1 VPDVFPPELI
11 AALPD
16 YLPLQRWFGG
26 SEPPAPSDVHVAATN
41 CLWSGEEG
49 HQLWQML
56 VDVGEARYQLIL
68 GVRPAGE
75 VADFLSGQER
85 AVLGIAENV
94 FVYDGLLDSEL
105 TKRLLEISSGGAE
118 TAARARPMGAEQSN
132 TSIVYDDRLVF
143 KVFRKLPRG
152 TSADVDITTALA
164 GAGFTHVPTPLV
176 VWRDGDQDYG
186 FGQQFLA
193 GGAEGWA
200 LALASLRDLYSV
212 TPRGGAEGTA
222 EASTPA
228 EAGGDFAAEARRLG
242 RVTAEMHVA
251 LHEVY
256 GAAPASE
263 TAANWSALLA
273 SLPDRLKRASSQV
286 DRDLLEAAGPLLERL
301 NQVKD
306 PGPAIRVHGDY
317 HLGQVIRTDLGWYVI
332 DFEGEP
338 ARPEDERM
346 DRASPFKDVT
356 GMLRSFHYASRH
368 ALVEQDVA
376 AWPEIVPVARAWESH
391 NRQAFLEGYQSHEG
405 VAGLLPEAPLPA
417 VVMAAYE
424 LDKALYEL
432 DYELAHR
439 PEWVG
444 IPADALE
451 RLAGGWI
458 D

>member
-1 VPDVFPPELI
+1 MPDVFPSELI

-16 YLPLQRWFGG
+16 YLPQQRWFGG
-26 SEPPAPSDVHVAATN
+26 SEPPDPAEVRVSATSR
-41 CLWSGEEG
+41 LWAGEGDRE
-49 HQLWQML
+49 LWQML
-56 VDVGEARYQLIL
+56 VDVSDSRYQLLL
-68 GVRPAGE
+68 GVRPAGD

-85 AVLGIAENV
+85 SVLGMADDV
-94 FVYDGLLDSEL
+94 FVYDALLDSDL
-105 TKRLLEISSGGAE
+105 AKVFLEIASGGAE
-118 TAARARPMGAEQSN
+118 TAVRSRPMGAEQSN
-132 TSIVYDDRLVF
+132 TSIVYDDRLVL
-143 KVFRKLPRG
+143 KLFRKLQPG
-152 TSADVDITTALA
+152 PSADVEITTALA
-164 GAGFTHVPTPLV
+164 RAGFTHVPAPLV
-176 VWRDGDQDYG
+176 VWRDGHQDFA

-200 LALASLRDLYSV
+200 LALTSLRDLYNVANRADSSGE
-212 TPRGGAEGTA
+212 GG
-222 EASTPA
+222 TPA
-228 EAGGDFAAEARRLG
+228 EAGGDFAAEAHRLG

-251 LHEVY
+251 LHDVY
-256 GAAPASE
+256 GPAPAVE
-263 TAANWSALLA
+263 TAAGWSALIA
-273 SLPDRLKRASSQV
+273 SLPDRLKRASEHV
-286 DRDLLEAAGPLLERL
+286 DRDLLEAGEPLLSRL
-301 NQVKD
+301 NQIQD

-338 ARPEDERM
+338 ARAEEDRM

-391 NRQAFLEGYQSHEG
+391 NRQAFLDGYQSYEG
-405 VAGLLPEAPLPA
+405 VAGLLPEAPVSA
-417 VVMAAYE
+417 AVMAAYE

-432 DYELAHR
+432 DYEFAHR